1 MNRIKQLR
9 EKQNLSQRKFVTEFN
24 KFLSL
29 HGEQYKNKRGVKEI
43 TFGTASRWENSLNN
57 PTEYMWQA
65 LANFFNVSVDYL
77 KGYGY
82 SKDYIYKQLDDAY
95 KEPWIGKSNLLGVDL
110 IPAFYIEKYCK
121 QNKISIP
128 KDTDLKFW
136 QDNFNFIF
144 DYKETKRLLTTK
156 DSYTDDEIKEMVTL
170 ALFQKTTDKKF
181 VSFIEKVN
189 EQYLKNLQNKTN

>member
-65 LANFFNVSVDYL
+65 LADFFNVSVPYL
-77 KGYGY
+77 KGYMVCTRCKGY
-82 SKDYIYKQLDDAY
+82 FIPEDDAVR
-95 KEPWIGKSNLLGVDL
+95 ED
-110 IPAFYIEKYCK
+110 IECCPYCM
-121 QNKISIP
+121 NP
-128 KDTDLKFW
+128 YF
-136 QDNFNFIF
+136 
-144 DYKETKRLLTTK
+144 EG
-156 DSYTDDEIKEMVTL
+156 
-170 ALFQKTTDKKF
+170 DK
-181 VSFIEKVN
+181 
-189 EQYLKNLQNKTN
+189 